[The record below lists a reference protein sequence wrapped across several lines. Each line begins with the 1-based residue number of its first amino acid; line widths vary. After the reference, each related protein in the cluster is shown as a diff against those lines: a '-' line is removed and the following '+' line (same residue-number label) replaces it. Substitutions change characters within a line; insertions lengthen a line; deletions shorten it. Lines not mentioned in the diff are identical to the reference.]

1 MGSLGKAGS
10 GAVKGAAVGSVAGPW
25 GAAIGGA
32 VGGLAG
38 LFSSDDHSGDAAAA
52 ANAEHIANGRRNA
65 IALENYRQAA
75 RAQYHNLLTAQTTPY
90 QDYSNSLAAMTGG
103 HGMSTAGLSANENPL
118 SLQATGIGAPQGSNY
133 AGWDSTGIQP
143 DGQPLNNPGG
153 AVIRPIHHAGI
164 GEQIA
169 NPGLQSDPSDYRSAD
184 HRGRGMNVL
193 VDSPDLA
200 AMRDPRNNTNYNPA
214 SVGAPPQ
221 PGATTGAGYQFMPR
235 RAP

>member
-1 MGSLGKAGS
+1 MGSLGKAG
-10 GAVKGAAVGSVAGPW
+10 GNAVKGAAVGSAAGPW
-25 GAAIGGA
+25 GAAIGAGVGA
-32 VGGLAG
+32 LSG
-38 LFSSDDHSGDAAAA
+38 LFGGDDNSGDAAAA
-52 ANAEHIANGRRNA
+52 ANSEHIANGRRNA

-169 NPGLQSDPSDYRSAD
+169 NPGLVDVGENYRAAD
-184 HRGRGMNVL
+184 HPGQPNIRL

-221 PGATTGAGYQFMPR
+221 PGATTGAGFQFMPR

>member
-10 GAVKGAAVGSVAGPW
+10 GAVKGAAVGSVAGPY

-32 VGGLAG
+32 IGGLYG

-75 RAQYHNLLTAQTTPY
+75 RSQYHNLLTAQTTPY
-90 QDYSNSLAAMTGG
+90 QDYSNNLAAMTGG

-118 SLQATGIGAPQGSNY
+118 SLQATGIGAPEGSNY
-133 AGWDSTGIQP
+133 AGWDESGVQP
-143 DGQPLNNPGG
+143 NGQIYDHHGVTP
-153 AVIRPIHHAGI
+153 RPIRNVGI

-169 NPGLQSDPSDYRSAD
+169 NPGLQSHLANRNAPDQA
-184 HRGRGMNVL
+184 GRIQISL

-221 PGATTGAGYQFMPR
+221 PGATTGAGFQFMPR